1 MPNEGH
7 AEIRKRDG
15 QLAGSRGEKSNSGRS
30 QDAVCSV
37 HSLVVR
43 VFHNALK
50 SKNLRGHLV
59 KYVVIHN

>member
-7 AEIRKRDG
+7 AEIRKRDR
-15 QLAGSRGEKSNSGRS
+15 QLAGRRGEKSNSGRS

-43 VFHNALK
+43 VFHNALTY
-50 SKNLRGHLV
+50 LLT
-59 KYVVIHN
+59 